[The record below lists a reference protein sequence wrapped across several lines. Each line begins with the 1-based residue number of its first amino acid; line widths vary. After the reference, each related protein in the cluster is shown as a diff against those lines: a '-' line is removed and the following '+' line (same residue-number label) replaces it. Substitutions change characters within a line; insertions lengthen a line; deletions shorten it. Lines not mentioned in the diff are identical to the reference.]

1 MIYNTYENIQYC
13 KGFVDEVFGLLIYS
27 HFFPIIAALVSLVIV
42 LFSNTESLVKKV
54 FFGFVTSFLL
64 WVISNLAIWLFYDN
78 NEVMLFA
85 WSNIEVFST
94 ALFIFLLYFVYILI
108 YERDVSN
115 KIKISW
121 IILIA
126 PIIILSF
133 SKYHIVG
140 VDLSECVAIE
150 NKIYLYYASF
160 VKVLMSLWLIW
171 ILIKNVPHDKRKK
184 KAVLVSGIGI
194 LIFFLSFLIMGYL
207 ASYTGNY
214 NFEFYGLFG
223 MLIFIVMLTF
233 AVNRYKI
240 INLKIISTELLVLG
254 IVLLVSSQ
262 FLYLQNIFALV
273 LNLFTFLFIVITGL
287 LLIRNIKKEVEIRNI
302 VQETAVQL
310 EKINQNQQSLLH
322 FVTHQIKGYLT
333 KSRNIFD
340 GMVAKDYGQLPPKAE
355 EMAKYGFE
363 SNTRAVET
371 VLAILKASDLKTGKT
386 EFKKEI
392 SNVSA
397 LVADVIETRKD
408 LAQEKNL
415 DLTFD
420 IEPEIKTQVDPI
432 HIKEVFKNLITNA
445 ILYTQTGTVKVIL
458 KKESNQIKFS
468 VIDTG
473 VGLSESD
480 KQKLFTEGGKGE
492 EALKTNVDSTGYGLF
507 VAKEIV
513 LRHQGKIGAISEGR
527 NKGSEFFVI
536 LPDIQ

>member
-1 MIYNTYENIQYC
+1 MIYNTYQNIQYC
-13 KGFVDEVFGLLIYS
+13 KSFVDDVFGLLIYS
-27 HFFPIIAALVSLVIV
+27 HFFPIIAAFVSLVIV
-42 LFSNTESLVKKV
+42 LFSNTEKLIKKV

-64 WVISNLAIWLFYDN
+64 WIISNLAIWIFYDN
-78 NEVMLFA
+78 NEIMLFA
-85 WSNIEVFST
+85 WSNIEIFST
-94 ALFIFLLYFVYILI
+94 SVFIFLLYFIYILI
-108 YERDVSN
+108 YEHDISN
-115 KIKISW
+115 KIKLIW
-121 IILIA
+121 IFLITPIIL
-126 PIIILSF
+126 LSF

-140 VDLSECVAIE
+140 IDLSECVAIE
-150 NKIYLYYASF
+150 NKIYLYYSSF
-160 VKVLMSLWLIW
+160 VKLVMSVWLIW
-171 ILIKNVPHDKRKK
+171 ILIRNVPHDKRKK
-184 KAVLVSGIGI
+184 KAILISGIGT
-194 LIFFLSFLIMGYL
+194 LIFFLSFLIMGYF

-233 AVNRYKI
+233 AINRYKI

-262 FLYLQNIFALV
+262 FLYLQNILALI
-273 LNLFTFLFIVITGL
+273 LNLFTFIFVVITGL

-302 VQETAVQL
+302 VQETAIQL

-340 GMVAKDYGQLPPKAE
+340 GMVAKDYGELPAKAE

-386 EFKKEI
+386 EFKKEL

-397 LVADVIETRKD
+397 IVADVIEGRKE

-420 IEPEIKTQVDPI
+420 IEPEIKIQVDPV

-445 ILYTQTGTVKVIL
+445 ILYTQTGTIKVIL
-458 KKESNQIKFS
+458 KRETNQVKFS

-513 LRHQGKIGAISEGR
+513 LKHQGKIGAISEGR

>member
-1 MIYNTYENIQYC
+1 MIYNTYQNIQYC
-13 KGFVDEVFGLLIYS
+13 KSFVDDVFGLLIYS
-27 HFFPIIAALVSLVIV
+27 HFFPIIAAFVSLVIV
-42 LFSNTESLVKKV
+42 LFSNTEKLIKKV
-54 FFGFVTSFLL
+54 FLGFVTSFLL
-64 WVISNLAIWLFYDN
+64 WIISNLAIWIFYDN
-78 NEVMLFA
+78 NEIMLFA
-85 WSNIEVFST
+85 WSNIEIFST
-94 ALFIFLLYFVYILI
+94 SVFIFLLYFIYILI
-108 YERDVSN
+108 YEHDISN
-115 KIKISW
+115 KIKLIW
-121 IILIA
+121 IFLITPIIL
-126 PIIILSF
+126 LSF

-140 VDLSECVAIE
+140 IDLSECVAIE
-150 NKIYLYYASF
+150 NKIYLYYSSF
-160 VKVLMSLWLIW
+160 VKLVMSVWLIW
-171 ILIKNVPHDKRKK
+171 ILIRNVPHDKRKK
-184 KAVLVSGIGI
+184 KAILISGIGT
-194 LIFFLSFLIMGYL
+194 LIFFLSFLIMGYF

-233 AVNRYKI
+233 AINRYKI

-262 FLYLQNIFALV
+262 FLYLQNILALI
-273 LNLFTFLFIVITGL
+273 LNLFTFIFVVITGL

-302 VQETAVQL
+302 VQETAIQL

-340 GMVAKDYGQLPPKAE
+340 GMVAKDYGELPAKAE

-386 EFKKEI
+386 EFKKEL

-397 LVADVIETRKD
+397 IIADVIEGRKE

-420 IEPEIKTQVDPI
+420 IEPEIKIQVDPV

-445 ILYTQTGTVKVIL
+445 ILYTQTGTIKVIL
-458 KKESNQIKFS
+458 KRETNQVKFS

-513 LRHQGKIGAISEGR
+513 LKHQGKIGAISEGR